1 MAGNPLLITGT
12 DITGVLKNIYESF
25 RINAFPK
32 LTPLLA
38 NLKKAKP
45 GGPERMTW
53 GGNGVYW
60 DVVLTRPVG
69 MTASDSGFFPPTAQ
83 AVERQANIGI
93 KRTYVTREI
102 DSLAIQGTQA
112 ANAAFIPLARKIVM
126 EAMDAAQLGQ
136 QEVLHGDGRGVKA
149 IVTVVTDT
157 THITVNHPYG
167 LTNAGRGGLLLDQG
181 MYIAVVDST
190 GTTVRGRATI
200 SSMTQSSSADTAT
213 LVLDTAVAGMSA
225 GNDLIVAATTQDH
238 SFGAVPNGLINML
251 NRSGSFNSL
260 HGITAAS
267 FGRWD
272 TTRLVAGT
280 DTPDANQPTEMDVW
294 ELATRV
300 ANRSGK
306 NPKTNPGEFL
316 LLTTPGIE
324 KKLAESFLGQRRWD
338 MSNDITLEG
347 GFKALNIA
355 GLPLISDYW
364 CPAGTMYLIHLP
376 SLSWVDRQ
384 DWVKLQYEDSGPWR
398 FIDGRDAYQVNFGAY
413 WNTAVLQ
420 RNSHG
425 MITGYADTNRYDHV
439 Q

>member
-1 MAGNPLLITGT
+1 MPANPLVITNT
-12 DITGVLKNIYESF
+12 DISGVLKNVYESF

-38 NLKKAKP
+38 QLKKAKP
-45 GGPERMTW
+45 GGPERMQW

-60 DVVLTRPVG
+60 DVALTRPTG
-69 MTASDSGFFPPTAQ
+69 MTASDAGFFPPTAV
-83 AVERQANIGI
+83 AVEKQANVGI

-102 DSLAIQGTQA
+102 DALAIQGTQA
-112 ANAAFIPLARKIVM
+112 NQAAFIPLARKIVT

-136 QEVLHGDGRGVKA
+136 QEVLHGTGLGIKGL
-149 IVTVVTDT
+149 IGSVTNTTTIVVTS
-157 THITVNHPYG
+157 PYG
-167 LTNAGRGGLLLDQG
+167 IASSGRGGLLLDVN
-181 MYIAVVDST
+181 MYVAVLDASASFAIL
-190 GTTVRGRATI
+190 GRATI
-200 SSMTQSSSADTAT
+200 TAAVNSGDNVT
-213 LVLDTAVAGMSA
+213 LTLDTAIAGMA
-225 GNDLIVAATTQDH
+225 ATDVVVAATASDT
-238 SFGAVPNGLINML
+238 SYGSVPNGLANML
-251 NRSGSFNSL
+251 NRGAAYDSL
-260 HGITAAS
+260 HGITAATYA
-267 FGRWD
+267 RWD
-272 TTRLVAGT
+272 TTRLTAGT

-294 ELATRV
+294 DLATRV
-300 ANRSGK
+300 ANKSGK

-338 MSNDITLEG
+338 MASDVTLKG

-355 GLPLISDYW
+355 GLPLVSDYW
-364 CPAGTMYLIHLP
+364 CPAGTLYLVHIP

-384 DWVKLQYEDSGPWR
+384 DWVKLSYEDSGPWR

-425 MITGYADTNRYDHV
+425 MITGYTDTARYDHTM
-439 Q
+439 